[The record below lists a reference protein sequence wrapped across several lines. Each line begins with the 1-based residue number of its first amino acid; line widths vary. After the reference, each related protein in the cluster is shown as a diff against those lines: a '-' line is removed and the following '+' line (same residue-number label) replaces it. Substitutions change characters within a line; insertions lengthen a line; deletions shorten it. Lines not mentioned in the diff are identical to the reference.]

1 MARVA
6 AAAATAVAA
15 TTAWCGV
22 ARRGVIIYQTCNPT
36 LLSGGMRV
44 PTIEAYTSSTGSA
57 WQCWWDTLHMT
68 SSLSTGSSLCMELTV
83 RAAMA
88 TPGRK
93 SGTTHTVHIARRA

>member
-1 MARVA
+1 MATV
-6 AAAATAVAA
+6 AAATAVAA
-15 TTAWCGV
+15 TTAP
-22 ARRGVIIYQTCNPT
+22 RRGVIIYQTCNPT

-88 TPGRK
+88 TGRK

>member
-1 MARVA
+1 MATVVA
-6 AAAATAVAA
+6 AAAATPVAA
-15 TTAWCGV
+15 TTA

-88 TPGRK
+88 TGRK